1 MKTYVL
7 YIHDRRYSVPHL
19 DSVTVQGDGR
29 AGEIAAQRLASS
41 QAYFAAEVWEDD
53 RLVCRLEK
61 GGSSQE
67 PS

>member
-19 DSVTVQGDGR
+19 DSVTVQGDER

-41 QAYFAAEVWEDD
+41 KAYFAAEVWEDD
-53 RLVCRLEK
+53 RLVCKLEK
-61 GGSSQE
+61 EAGADQT
-67 PS
+67 